1 MSLAT
6 KYRPLTWEDVS
17 GQDSIIS
24 ILNQQIITGNI
35 KNTYIFS
42 GASGCG
48 KTTIARLFVNKIN
61 SGAGSPLELDAA
73 SNSGVDNVR
82 EIVKSAQ
89 ERSINSLYKAYII
102 DECHALS
109 NQAWQAFLKCIE
121 EPPKYT
127 IFIFC
132 TTEPDKIP
140 NTIKNRCMRF
150 NFNRIS
156 AELIRSRLL
165 YIAESE
171 NAINYTDTCD
181 YISRICN
188 GEMRNA
194 ISLLEKC
201 LDYNQDININNAIY
215 CLGDY
220 SYETK
225 FDLVDS
231 IIDGNIAKALL
242 IIDNLFNSGANL
254 NKFIDSFIEFN
265 IDILKYILYNDIKC
279 TRLPLNLEER
289 LKFSTGFND
298 AKKYYFYILDNLL
311 ATKDMLKTTAL
322 IKPTVE
328 IMISKMCR
336 LI

>member
-6 KYRPLTWEDVS
+6 KYRPQVWEDVL
-17 GQDSIIS
+17 GQNSVVE
-24 ILNQQIITGNI
+24 ILDKQIKSGNI

-48 KTTIARLFVNKIN
+48 KTTVARLFINKLN
-61 SGAGSPLELDAA
+61 NNTGAPLELDAA

-89 ERSINSLYKAYII
+89 ERSIDSEYKAYII

-132 TTEPDKIP
+132 TTEPSKIP
-140 NTIKNRCMRF
+140 DTIKNRCMRF

-156 AELIRSRLL
+156 SDLIYKRLL
-165 YIAESE
+165 FISREEGLSSVE
-171 NAINYTDTCD
+171 DVCD

-194 ISLLEKC
+194 ISMLEKC
-201 LDYNQDININNAIY
+201 IDYNRNLTIQNAIV
-215 CLGDY
+215 CLGGY
-220 SYETK
+220 SYEIY
-225 FDLVDS
+225 FSLVDS
-231 IIDGNIAKALL
+231 IIDGDVRKALDV
-242 IIDNLFNSGANL
+242 ISSIYNNGSNLS
-254 NKFIDSFIEFN
+254 KFVDTFLEFN
-265 IDILKYILYNDIKC
+265 IDVLKYILYQDIKN
-279 TRLPLNLEER
+279 TKFPSTLIDK
-289 LKFSTGFND
+289 LKYSTSIDNSQ
-298 AKKYYFYILDNLL
+298 KYYFYIVDNLL
-311 ATKDMLKTTAL
+311 ETKNM
-322 IKPTVE
+322 IKYDNNVKSTVE
-328 IMISKMCR
+328 VMISKMCR

>member
-6 KYRPLTWEDVS
+6 KYRPKSWEDVL
-17 GQDSIIS
+17 GQNIIIS
-24 ILNQQIITGNI
+24 ILSQQIETGNI

-48 KTTIARLFVNKIN
+48 KTTVARLFVDKIN
-61 SGAGSPLELDAA
+61 EGKGFPLELDAA

-132 TTEPDKIP
+132 TTEPTKIP
-140 NTIKNRCMRF
+140 DTIKNRCMRF

-156 AELIRSRLL
+156 AEQIRNRLR
-165 YIAESE
+165 YISSLEGAT
-171 NAINYTDTCD
+171 NYEDTCD

-201 LDYNQDININNAIY
+201 LDYSKDINIDVALY

-220 SYETK
+220 SYDIK
-225 FDLVDS
+225 FKLIDD
-231 IIDGNIAKALL
+231 IIDGNISDALQT
-242 IIDNLFNSGANL
+242 IDDLFNSGVNL
-254 NKFIDSFIEFN
+254 SKFIDSFIEFN
-265 IDILKYILYNDIKC
+265 VDILKYILYSDIKC
-279 TRLPLNLEER
+279 TKIPVNMEAR
-289 LKFSTGFND
+289 LKFSVGFND
-298 AKKYYFYILDNLL
+298 AQKYYFYILDSLL
-311 ATKDMLKTTAL
+311 ATKDMLKTNSL
-322 IKPTVE
+322 IKSTVE
-328 IMISKMCR
+328 VMICRMCR
-336 LI
+336 LA

>member
-6 KYRPLTWEDVS
+6 KYRPQIWEDVL
-17 GQDSIIS
+17 GQNGVVE
-24 ILNQQIITGNI
+24 ILDKQIKSGNI

-48 KTTIARLFVNKIN
+48 KTTVARLFINKLN
-61 SGAGSPLELDAA
+61 NNTGAPLELDAA

-89 ERSINSLYKAYII
+89 ERSIDSEYKAYII

-132 TTEPDKIP
+132 TTEPEKIP
-140 NTIKNRCMRF
+140 DTIKNRCMRF

-156 AELIRSRLL
+156 SELIRSRLL
-165 YIAESE
+165 HIAESE
-171 NAINYTDTCD
+171 NAANYTDTCD

-201 LDYNQDININNAIY
+201 LDYTNDININNALY

-225 FDLVDS
+225 FDLVDA
-231 IIDGNIAKALL
+231 IIDGHLEKALS

-254 NKFIDSFIEFN
+254 SKFVDSFIEFN
-265 IDILKYILYNDIKC
+265 VDILKYILYNDIKC
-279 TRLPLNLEER
+279 TKLPLNLGER

-311 ATKDMLKTTAL
+311 ETRNMLKTTL
-322 IKPTVE
+322 LVKPTVE

-336 LI
+336 LA